1 MIESE
6 VVASGS
12 MTGVLSGR
20 HYNRCIRAH
29 KIMYEAMERLRFQAF
44 EKTLTAAEKESFN
57 AIAIDVQEDSRREG
71 FLEMCSSSIVAEA
84 KAKYDQFI
92 ERKSDENPSF
102 AFWSNYIEM
111 VQLLLLYIR
120 ATRTSDWSLHL
131 SSLRSMIPWF
141 FVTDRINYSRYGPC
155 YWLEM
160 VCLEKTHPCKSA
172 LIYICK

>member
-1 MIESE
+1 
-6 VVASGS
+6 

-44 EKTLTAAEKESFN
+44 EKTLTAAEKDSFN
-57 AIAIDVQEDSRREG
+57 AIAINVQEDSRRER
-71 FLEMCSSSIVAEA
+71 FLEMCSSRSVAEA

-92 ERKSDENPSF
+92 RTKSEENPSF
-102 AFWSNYIEM
+102 AFWSNYLEM

-141 FVTDRINYSRYGPC
+141 FVTDRVNYSRYGPC

-160 VCLEKTHPCKSA
+160 ICLEKTHPCKSV
-172 LIYICK
+172 LVFI